1 MEKCKICGKE
11 CSSIGSIATHIRYS
25 HLDYNSKKYY
35 DEFLKKS
42 ENEGKCL
49 ECGKGTRFYNITR
62 GYSNFCCPTCSNR
75 NKEKN
80 KKARETFIKNH
91 KEIYKRVEKENKI
104 KQIKKKQNEVKRAK
118 IKNGKIEKEI
128 EKYGKLGLSS
138 KEKIEITCLRKYGTK
153 SYVESEDFKNKVKLS
168 SITKYGTEYPT
179 QSDAVKEKMKI
190 TNLKRYGVENCAQN
204 IDITEKINE
213 TKLKRNLKFQ
223 EKGYTQVKD
232 LLKIYGNGWRLK
244 KIVPIV
250 RYLNHGYVKNEDVEK
265 IIKYSNESHYG
276 TPGSI
281 SNKEKEL
288 VDYIREVSQ
297 YIVLENVRNIIY
309 PLELDIYIPELNI
322 AFEFDGD
329 YWHNSKNKGESYHL
343 MKTQKCKEKGIKLFH
358 IFEFEW
364 KEHKESV
371 KQLIRDKI
379 LGIREFNNDII
390 ELDLTKHSI
399 LEYPEYEIKD
409 IIKPFKIK
417 FGDNEIWNCGKAI
430 LIKHKSTD
438 I

>member
-49 ECGKGTRFYNITR
+49 ECGKETKFYSITG

-232 LLKIYGNGWRLK
+232 LVKIYGNGWRLK

-250 RYLNHGYVKNEDVEK
+250 RYLNHGYVKNKDVEK

-409 IIKPFKIK
+409 IIKPFKVK

-430 LIKHKSTD
+430 LIKHKSTY